1 VADTPPPAPASA
13 SLPLLPEFTAPSD
26 VVTPPNRF
34 AGFWVY
40 PHTKE
45 PNRDRTL
52 YPPEFIEASIVER
65 DGGIHGKYRARY
77 RISDRAISPDVN
89 FEFEGTPA
97 LPLATFPWRGEG
109 GSHGQVRIKMVSENE
124 IEVVWSATELG
135 QSLALASGT
144 AVLMRR
150 PD

>member
-1 VADTPPPAPASA
+1 MAA
-13 SLPLLPEFTAPSD
+13 TAP
-26 VVTPPNRF
+26 NRL
-34 AGFWVY
+34 AGFWIY

-52 YPPEFIEASIVER
+52 YPPEFIEASIVEH

-77 RISDRAISPDVN
+77 RISDPAISPDVN
-89 FEFEGTPA
+89 FEFDGTPGA
-97 LPLATFPWRGEG
+97 PVTRFHWRGEG
-109 GSHGQVRIKMVSENE
+109 GSRGQVQIKMLSENE
-124 IEVVWSATELG
+124 IEVIWSATELG